1 MPAAFD
7 VERGARVAVEDVT
20 GSEASGDDD
29 AERAGGRVVLVM
41 GQSSPSHAG
50 GRAS

>member
-20 GSEASGDDD
+20 GSEASGDD

>member
-20 GSEASGDDD
+20 GSEASGDD
-29 AERAGGRVVLVM
+29 ASRAGGRVVLVM
-41 GQSSPSHAG
+41 GQSSPFHAG